1 MTIEDVA
8 DKLEAKSDAVN
19 RIVKTVAAGAVAL
32 ITAVGGLFALWPFG
46 DEEAPEPPPALI
58 QGTGYTP
65 QCSQLYNTIEHTWT
79 EQQWSVWEKLKRDMD
94 C

>member
-1 MTIEDVA
+1 MSLEDVA
-8 DKLEAKSDAVN
+8 DKFGAKSDAVL
-19 RIVKTVAAGAVAL
+19 RVVMTLAAGAVAS
-32 ITAVGGLFALWPFG
+32 ITAVGGLFALWPFA
-46 DEEAPEPPPALI
+46 DEESPEPPPALI

-79 EQQWSVWEKLKRDMD
+79 EQQWSVWEKLRRDMD